1 MTITIPGCVSTG
13 APRRAPPGDASQQL
27 SLVTAGCR
35 ATAGHRARLADYGSV
50 SPVYCLLV
58 TVPSCTT
65 CLAPVPCTFP
75 HQRRRRGGKS
85 SQCSKWPGAGSINQ
99 GLVTTGDTK
108 HSPGRPCCTLCHCH
122 I

>member
-65 CLAPVPCTFP
+65 CLAPVPSP
-75 HQRRRRGGKS
+75 ISGGGGAVVKAVNVQS
-85 SQCSKWPGAGSINQ
+85 GRVPG
-99 GLVTTGDTK
+99 
-108 HSPGRPCCTLCHCH
+108 P
-122 I
+122 

>member
-50 SPVYCLLV
+50 CLLSAV
-58 TVPSCTT
+58 CWS
-65 CLAPVPCTFP
+65 
-75 HQRRRRGGKS
+75 
-85 SQCSKWPGAGSINQ
+85 
-99 GLVTTGDTK
+99 
-108 HSPGRPCCTLCHCH
+108 LCHH
-122 I
+122 APPA

>member
-50 SPVYCLLV
+50 CLLS
-58 TVPSCTT
+58 TAGHCAIMHHLPSSCTMY
-65 CLAPVPCTFP
+65 LPPSAAAAA
-75 HQRRRRGGKS
+75 R
-85 SQCSKWPGAGSINQ
+85 W
-99 GLVTTGDTK
+99 
-108 HSPGRPCCTLCHCH
+108 
-122 I
+122 